1 MGILRLIGIG
11 LCWGTLLAIIGAA
24 VACLAVYSQMNNTV
38 QKYVLAELKERYP
51 NLDVRIGSAQ
61 IIENRGISIKNIEFS
76 TPYLLGPPR
85 PLLRIGEMFIECPVT
100 LQSLYQ
106 QNLQI
111 SRITIKN
118 PILRATLSQN
128 GTFCELDLLA
138 NDDDYAF
145 LFPDDADPVL
155 VEIENGTLLY
165 DDARRPGPPLHFSNI
180 NLAVTPEIRSR
191 TRYIPIKGSVE
202 GDFFRRI
209 LVEAELQADT
219 KHWHISA
226 NCRQLDWTDDLWQY
240 IPPHPHFKER
250 PLFQGR
256 FDFNF
261 RAFSDPAAELG
272 FRFAVSGALAHGR
285 ADFPNI
291 NRTLTE
297 LSTRFEISSERI
309 VIDKLTGN
317 GDFAR
322 LAASYTQEGF
332 SFFGNPHQQA
342 ELTVSLL
349 DCRFDEQ
356 LAKALSP
363 FFNKETNRL
372 IDQFDFDGT
381 ADLYAQ
387 LACRNGVWYPKNVT
401 MKISDIGFSYHE
413 FPYRVDRL
421 SGNLYI
427 YENALMRFNLKSKQ
441 DSPHNT
447 VIDGHYYNIYEDI
460 AGRLEVFGDHVP
472 IDQKLIR
479 AFQPKTQEI
488 ANSLHPS
495 GKLHAKL
502 VFTLPPGNLPVN
514 KRFDIALDNVSLRYD
529 LFPYPLRDV
538 KGLVHYDGNVWQFY
552 EMLGSNGLAMIRG
565 RGFLRPVASDSQEFV
580 LSLLAEDLP
589 IDEQIMQALIQPGQR
604 QMLQSLNINGKV
616 HLAAQIQ
623 YRTDLKHLDLKFQTA
638 PQPGLSI
645 YPDQFPYKIENI
657 AGEIHYEN
665 GRIFSAIP
673 LSGTHRDTRLRSEFD
688 CRFSPNGQFEL
699 SLNPMTAE
707 HLHANKELL
716 DALPNPLRGFLES
729 IQLTRPFDLSGGIE
743 YRQSMQGQQS
753 VDWDLNWFLRQNS
766 VHLGVP
772 VEDICGNIRLTGR
785 AANEHVQL
793 QGELHLDSLAVSGF
807 EATAIRGPFS
817 FDGNQLRLGVHDNHL
832 APNVVARPLTAQ
844 FYDGTMRAKG
854 LVIAGSD
861 VSYHILADLHGA
873 DLAKVANVVR
883 PTQQKTEGTLNC
895 VNVVLRGVGA
905 SRDMLE
911 GTGTIQLRDAN
922 IYGAPVIVRLLRELR
937 IRESDPN
944 AGMFSTV
951 DVGFR
956 IARSNIHLD
965 PVVLEGGAISLRGD
979 GVVRLDNQQLDLTM
993 KTRLGNRR
1001 VPIPVISEILGG
1013 VGDQLVQLKI
1023 AGSIG
1028 DPVVSRVAI
1037 PEVQKALMPTQS
1049 EDSPPAAS
1057 QNRPPR
1063 VFPWRPL

>member
-1 MGILRLIGIG
+1 MGILRIIGIG
-11 LCWGTLLAIIGAA
+11 LCWGTLLAIIGIAI
-24 VACLAVYSQMNNTV
+24 ACLAVYSQMSNTV

-51 NLDVRIGSAQ
+51 DLEIRIGSAQ
-61 IIENRGISIKNIEFS
+61 IIENRGISIKNVEFS
-76 TPYLLGPPR
+76 VPYLLGPPR

-111 SRITIKN
+111 SRITLKN
-118 PILRATLSQN
+118 PILRASLSSN

-145 LFPDDADPVL
+145 LFPEDTEPVL

-180 NLAVTPEIRSR
+180 NLAVTPAMKAQ
-191 TRYIPIKGSVE
+191 TRYIPVKGSVE
-202 GDFFRRI
+202 GDFFRRL
-209 LVEAELQADT
+209 LVEAEFLPDT
-219 KHWHISA
+219 KQWNISA

-240 IPPHPHFKER
+240 LPPHPHFTEW

-256 FDFNF
+256 FDFSVK
-261 RAFSDPAAELG
+261 AHSDPASDLG
-272 FRFAVSGALAHGR
+272 FRFAVNGTLTHGR

-297 LSTRFEISSERI
+297 LSTRFDITDEQII
-309 VIDKLTGN
+309 IDKLTGN

-322 LAASYTQEGF
+322 LAASYTQKGLA
-332 SFFGNPHQQA
+332 FFGDARQQA
-342 ELTVSLL
+342 ELTVSLQ

-363 FFNKETNRL
+363 FFNEETNRL
-372 IDQFDFDGT
+372 IEQFDFDGT
-381 ADLYAQ
+381 SDLYAQ
-387 LACRNGVWYPKNVT
+387 LACRNGIWHPKSVS
-401 MKISDIGFSYHE
+401 MQISDIGFSYHE
-413 FPYRVDRL
+413 FPYRIDRL

-427 YENALMRFNLKSKQ
+427 HENALMRFNLKSKQ

-502 VFTLPPGNLPVN
+502 VFTLPPGNQTVN
-514 KRFDIALDNVSLRYD
+514 KHFDIILDNVSLRYD

-538 KGLVHYDGNVWQFY
+538 NGLVHYDGNVWQFY
-552 EMLGSNGLAMIRG
+552 EMSGSNGLATVKG
-565 RGFLRPVASDSQEFV
+565 KGFLRPVAGNSQEFV

-589 IDEQIMQALIQPGQR
+589 IDEQIMHALIQPEKR

-638 PQPGLSI
+638 PRPGLSI
-645 YPDQFPYKIENI
+645 YPEQFPYKIENI

-673 LSGTHRDTRLRSEFD
+673 LSGTHRDTRLRSGFD
-688 CRFSPNGQFEL
+688 CRFSPDGQFSL
-699 SLNPMTAE
+699 HLNPMMAE

-716 DALPNPLRGFLES
+716 HALPNQLRDFLES
-729 IQLTRPFDLSGGIE
+729 IQLTRPFSLSGSIE
-743 YRQSMQGQQS
+743 NLQSRQGQQR
-753 VDWDLNWFLRQNS
+753 VNWDLNWFLRQNS

-772 VEDICGNIRLTGR
+772 VEDICGSIRLVGG
-785 AANEHVQL
+785 AANEQVQL
-793 QGELHLDSLAVSGF
+793 QGELNLDSLTVSGF
-807 EATAIRGPFS
+807 EATAIHGPFS
-817 FDGNQLRLGVHDNHL
+817 FDGNQLRLGIHDNHL
-832 APNVVARPLTAQ
+832 ASNVVARPLTAQ
-844 FYDGTMRAKG
+844 FYDGTIRAKG
-854 LVIAGSD
+854 LVIAGRD

-873 DLAKVANVVR
+873 DLAKVAHVAR
-883 PTQQKTEGTLNC
+883 PTQQKTTGTLNC
-895 VNVVLRGVGA
+895 VNVVLRGVGT
-905 SRDMLE
+905 SRESLE

-922 IYGAPVIVRLLRELR
+922 IYGTPVIVRLLRELR

-956 IARSNIHLD
+956 IGGANIHLD

-979 GVVRLDNQQLDLTM
+979 GVIRLANQQLDLTM

-1023 AGSIG
+1023 TGSIG

-1037 PEVQKALMPTQS
+1037 PEVQKALMPIQP
-1049 EDSPPAAS
+1049 EEALPAAS

-1063 VFPWRPL
+1063 ILPWRPL